1 MVGEL
6 RPLATDDRLVVRGLD
21 RVHRIRESVGRG
33 QRVEQQRPPE
43 VRIVA
48 WRTVDRAAV
57 VQRERAGRR
66 HGVDR
71 LLRVDFR
78 DVGVREAADPFA
90 VGVVL
95 VEHRVDQVASRDEAD
110 RTLLHRA
117 VVDVGADGQV
127 VEINGNTF
135 SASFQSAW
143 GPPIQAF
150 EKLEEMG
157 FTVSAYYYEPGMG
170 FCGMFAEGFDDYF
183 DITDMDSDAVAELLP
198 NVLDEMFNISEDI
211 AMWEEENEDEDETPH
226 EFSTE
231 GKFTVEDGNIDIDIN
246 QTGGKW

>member
-1 MVGEL
+1 MPNWCSNYVELTHDNPDMIRRAEDAFNRGELLAEFIPVPASLQIVAGRVGDDNDANQKALEVQQQENIALHGYANWYDFCVGEWG
-6 RPLATDDRLVVRGLD
+6 TK
-21 RVHRIRESVGRG
+21 
-33 QRVEQQRPPE
+33 
-43 VRIVA
+43 
-48 WRTVDRAAV
+48 W
-57 VQRERAGRR
+57 
-66 HGVDR
+66 
-71 LLRVDFR
+71 
-78 DVGVREAADPFA
+78 DVG
-90 VGVVL
+90 G
-95 VEHRVDQVASRDEAD
+95 
-110 RTLLHRA
+110 
-117 VVDVGADGQV
+117 DGQV
-127 VEINGNTF
+127 PEINGNTF

-183 DITDMDSDAVAELLP
+183 DITDMDSDAVADLLP
-198 NVLDEMFNISEDI
+198 DVLDAMFNISEDI